1 MVTAA
6 LVQIDYYSLIVWA
19 KPDDIYFGVICFC
32 ISMDQIVIAKG
43 SLAFA
48 QIYAFCTIFCLEGT
62 PERTRLVAS

>member
-6 LVQIDYYSLIVWA
+6 LVQIECYSLIVWA
-19 KPDDIYFGVICFC
+19 KPDDFYFGVICFC

-62 PERTRLVAS
+62 LERTILVAS